1 MLVRLQ
7 NTETWIGELEA
18 EITYRL
24 PSSRSSSEA
33 RITIP
38 RSSTAHKRDYIS
50 EDGGSVAD
58 LWDAS
63 LGAFR
68 GFTDVPA
75 TNEAGTVLTVYSWDR
90 WPAIRTVSGPDEFV
104 AVPAGVIVRQAFR
117 NSIAGAGHIGLKLG
131 DISEGGPTI
140 SRYRF
145 EDQYLDDVLN
155 DMMDQSG
162 MEWTITTEG
171 VFHWVGL
178 LGRYYEIPLAE
189 DGDLVDVER
198 AGSLADMASEVLS
211 RNNVG
216 HTLAFGSFTSP
227 AMFNWPRQVVIGS
240 GETP

>member
-7 NTETWIGELEA
+7 NTDTWIGELES

-38 RSSTAHKRDYIS
+38 RSSSAHKRDYIS
-50 EDGGSVAD
+50 EVGGSLAD
-58 LWDAS
+58 LWDSS

-68 GFTDVPA
+68 GFTDIPS
-75 TNEAGTVLTVYSWDR
+75 TNESGTVLTVYSWDR
-90 WPAIRTVSGPDEFV
+90 WPAIRTVGGPEEFQ
-104 AVPAGVIVRQAFR
+104 AVPAGVIVRQAFL
-117 NSIAGAGHIGLKLG
+117 NSMTGAGHIGLKLG
-131 DISEGGPTI
+131 DISEGGPVI
-140 SRYRF
+140 GRYRF

-171 VFHWVGL
+171 VFHWQGL
-178 LGRYYEIPLAE
+178 LGRYYELPLSE

-198 AGSLADMASEVLS
+198 SGTLADMAAEVIS

-216 HTLAFGSFTSP
+216 HTLEFGAFVSP
-227 AMFNWPRQVVIGS
+227 AMFNWPRQVVVGS
-240 GETP
+240 RETP